1 MAPLKP
7 PLGRNKYI
15 ELKFK
20 GVGKRQRLQC
30 YVKGGPRVLE
40 SHTAERILKY
50 LRQKGFTSVQN
61 LNPNQTKAT
70 MEGGKMN
77 GEEAEDNICMNLE
90 DHDLFPNDNSAPE
103 SIEEE
108 GGAGPIVDA
117 VLPQMGPPEH
127 CELGAQARVALNDI
141 GLVLRQAGYPLT
153 ALNSDWTLEEE
164 GSQGNEE
171 ISSPPTSS
179 GSSAMQVEAKGGA
192 PEDILEEDSG
202 LEHSQGGESVGPQA
216 PSQPIIFPQEEAS
229 TSNDGGPPS
238 TNRETQTVDLVQPTE
253 ETTQGNPNGNGNPS
267 GNPQKKGTR
276 SPTQVCQEI
285 TAMLGFEID
294 PKSGHPPPQE
304 WEEIPSGTCC
314 GAKKIQGFQ
323 LHLLECVEA
332 TKARAAAKACPFE
345 TTTPFLGYVRLP
357 EDKWLIKLAPQVNG
371 NGDLIEFLRM
381 AIPNSQELHR
391 ETLRLF
397 ERVATES
404 CQISQCFGKLVPLMA
419 ETYSYSWRVQ
429 SDPAERYQHLTHLHD
444 VWRNKRLGLEFLE
457 MAEGVGHHDGQLDC
471 QQFDHC
477 CSGQLKSEVA
487 ALVERSLYLNLEMQ
501 RGFNGL
507 GYLSAVQQ
515 SLAQTIMS
523 SWEQD
528 LSRCRYLLSIIRR
541 RRIVIDARRGL
552 WYNLLG
558 PSASVT
564 KEGTKEMA
572 VNDKNK
578 SWPFVKTGT
587 FEEIAIQSK
596 LLGLKGGKQ
605 KATPGQ
611 AIKAQAQK
619 AKRSE
624 RVSPQN
630 QLPSLELYRMLVAL
644 TQQEGVRGKEGLTGN
659 NPMVQQVPP
668 PTTKQ
673 GHPRD
678 NQSAR
683 QRSSRSPSHSKREWK
698 DEKREPVKAKG
709 DRGLPPKGLGERSSQ
724 GHRESSHR
732 GERRRPRSS
741 SREEAALEYSRDP
754 RGTNVFKRVG
764 GHGHKRRN
772 RRGGHTNRSHYDHYD
787 HYDPVTQRHYQ
798 IRDA

>member
-1 MAPLKP
+1 MAPLIP
-7 PLGRNKYI
+7 PLGRNKDI

-20 GVGKRQRLQC
+20 GAGKRHRPQC
-30 YVKGGPRVLE
+30 YFKGGPRVLE
-40 SHTAERILKY
+40 SHAAKRVLKY
-50 LRQKGFTSVQN
+50 LRQRGFTSVQN
-61 LNPNQTKAT
+61 LDPHQTKAT
-70 MEGGKMN
+70 MEGGKLN
-77 GEEAEDNICMNLE
+77 GEEVEDGICMNLT
-90 DHDLFPNDNSAPE
+90 DHDLFPNDNPASE
-103 SIEEE
+103 GVEGE
-108 GGAGPIVDA
+108 GGSGPIVDA

-127 CELGAQARVALNDI
+127 CGLGPQARVALNDI
-141 GLVLRQAGYPLT
+141 GIVLRQAGYPLA

-192 PEDILEEDSG
+192 PDGILEEDSG
-202 LEHSQGGESVGPQA
+202 LEHSLEGESGGQQG
-216 PSQPIIFPQEEAS
+216 PSQPIIFPQEEES
-229 TSNDGGPPS
+229 TLNSGGPPAA
-238 TNRETQTVDLVQPTE
+238 NRETQAVDLVQPTE
-253 ETTQGNPNGNGNPS
+253 ETTHGHPKGKGEPY
-267 GNPQKKGTR
+267 PQKKGTR
-276 SPTQVCQEI
+276 SPAQVCQQI
-285 TAMLGFEID
+285 TTMLGFEID

-304 WEEIPSGTCC
+304 LEEIPSGTCC
-314 GAKKIQGFQ
+314 GAKQIQGFQ

-357 EDKWLIKLAPQVNG
+357 EDRWLIKLAPQVNG

-444 VWRNKRLGLEFLE
+444 VWRNHKRLGLEFLE
-457 MAEGVGHHDGQLDC
+457 MAEGVGHNDGQLDC

-477 CSGQLKSEVA
+477 CSNQLRSEVA
-487 ALVERSLYLNLEMQ
+487 ALVDRSLHLNQEMQ
-501 RGFNGL
+501 QAFNGL
-507 GYLSAVQQ
+507 DYLSAVQQ
-515 SLAQTIMS
+515 SLAQTIIS

-541 RRIVIDARRGL
+541 RRIIIDARRGL

-558 PSASVT
+558 PSTSLT
-564 KEGTKEMA
+564 KKGTKEMA

-596 LLGLKGGKQ
+596 LLGLKGNKQ

-611 AIKAQAQK
+611 AVKAQVKK
-619 AKRSE
+619 AKRIE
-624 RVSPQN
+624 EVPPPN

-644 TQQEGVRGKEGLTGN
+644 TQQERVRGIEGLTGDS
-659 NPMVQQVPP
+659 PIVQSVPP
-668 PTTKQ
+668 PTAKQ
-673 GHPRD
+673 GHPRG

-709 DRGLPPKGLGERSSQ
+709 DRGLPPRGLGERSSQ

-732 GERRRPRSS
+732 VERRRPRSS

-772 RRGGHTNRSHYDHYD
+772 RRGGQANRS

-798 IRDA
+798 IREA